1 MAIGMNAGE
10 ADALYNAGLA
20 LTCQGRLKEAV
31 RRFEDTLRLDP
42 QHFPALY
49 WLGLVFV
56 MTQEPARAGE
66 MLDRALE
73 LQPAN
78 ESLQRFREVA
88 LTMQTKRGAV
98 DAIEIQMGPISIKL
112 RPERS

>member
-1 MAIGMNAGE
+1 
-10 ADALYNAGLA
+10 
-20 LTCQGRLKEAV
+20 
-31 RRFEDTLRLDP
+31 
-42 QHFPALY
+42 
-49 WLGLVFV
+49 
-56 MTQEPARAGE
+56 